1 MRERNVFI
9 RLIMKAAPNLAP
21 NMGREM
27 RGTAPWRR
35 VGGECYLLKRS
46 FNPSRSKPRVKRRVW
61 SRGFD
66 FAVAMR

>member
-27 RGTAPWRR
+27 RGTAPN
-35 VGGECYLLKRS
+35 LA
-46 FNPSRSKPRVKRRVW
+46 PSRGRVLSLEEISQSVEVETESEAEGLVKRV
-61 SRGFD
+61 
-66 FAVAMR
+66 